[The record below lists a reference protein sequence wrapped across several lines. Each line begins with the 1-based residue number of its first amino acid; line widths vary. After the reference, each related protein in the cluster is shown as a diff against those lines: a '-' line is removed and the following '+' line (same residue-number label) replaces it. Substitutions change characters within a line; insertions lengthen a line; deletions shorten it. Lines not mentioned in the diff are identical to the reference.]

1 MKKFLDDN
9 FLLQTDAAQKL
20 YFDYAKDQPIYD
32 YHCHLPPKDIA
43 ENKNFGNLTEIW
55 LAGDHYKWR
64 VLRTAG
70 VDEKFITGTASDYE
84 KYLTWAKVVPLTL
97 GNPIYHWT
105 HLELKRPFGIKNII
119 LNEKTADQILSL
131 IHI

>member
-1 MKKFLDDN
+1 M
-9 FLLQTDAAQKL
+9 
-20 YFDYAKDQPIYD
+20 
-32 YHCHLPPKDIA
+32 
-43 ENKNFGNLTEIW
+43 TEIW

-70 VDEKFITGTASDYE
+70 IDEKFITGDASDYE

-105 HLELKRPFGIKNII
+105 HLELKRPFGIKNIL
-119 LNEKTADQILSL
+119 LNEKTADKIWEEANAKLATVEFSTLGILT
-131 IHI
+131 